1 MCASDK
7 PRRNINAKIGHL
19 EGGNIET
26 GMSQVVQCINNGKY
40 TLKLQYENT
49 KKERDEEI
57 INDMKAIMLS
67 LILDTVEKKEAE

>member
-19 EGGNIET
+19 EGGNIEA

-40 TLKLQYENT
+40 TLTLQYENT
-49 KKERDEEI
+49 KPEDDEEI
-57 INDMKAIMLS
+57 NNDIKSIMLS
-67 LILDTVEKKEAE
+67 LILNTLEKESR